1 MNNVKNK
8 LIIVTLLFIVNLAS
22 SCSPISNNLN
32 LSVIKKAEEL
42 PQHGILQEK
51 KGYIYL
57 KLDDQ
62 YIHSLYHI
70 IQKFDNKAQK
80 PPYFRTSDAVGAHI
94 SVMYERETENL
105 KVEEIGK
112 KFNFV
117 VSKLKF
123 VESKGKRYYV
133 LRVESSELER
143 LRLKY
148 GLTKLL
154 NGFKYHITIAVKN
167 LE

>member
-1 MNNVKNK
+1 M
-8 LIIVTLLFIVNLAS
+8 
-22 SCSPISNNLN
+22 
-32 LSVIKKAEEL
+32 
-42 PQHGILQEK
+42 PQNGILQEK

-80 PPYFRTSDAVGAHI
+80 PPYFRASDAVGSHI

-117 VSKLKF
+117 VSKLK
-123 VESKGKRYYV
+123 
-133 LRVESSELER
+133 
-143 LRLKY
+143 
-148 GLTKLL
+148 
-154 NGFKYHITIAVKN
+154 
-167 LE
+167 

>member
-1 MNNVKNK
+1 
-8 LIIVTLLFIVNLAS
+8 
-22 SCSPISNNLN
+22 
-32 LSVIKKAEEL
+32 
-42 PQHGILQEK
+42 
-51 KGYIYL
+51 
-57 KLDDQ
+57 
-62 YIHSLYHI
+62 
-70 IQKFDNKAQK
+70 
-80 PPYFRTSDAVGAHI
+80 
-94 SVMYERETENL
+94 MYERETENL
-105 KVEEIGK
+105 KVEEIDK

-133 LRVESSELER
+133 LRVESPELEQ